1 MLGFNISYIDCIIG
15 DITECFPIE
24 GATEHEEILY
34 EIVNRYEEK
43 IQEQVDRYYGEL
55 TQLKAKYSEK

>member
-1 MLGFNISYIDCIIG
+1 MLGFNISYIDCIIE

-43 IQEQVDRYYGEL
+43 IQKEVGRYYKEL
-55 TQLKAKYSEK
+55 TTLKEKYKKA